1 MPGGRAAGNL
11 GLSWQHSLAHDRTAA
26 RGSAMRG
33 PLTDGRHA
41 NTVKRL
47 YYFTAGVALGVAA
60 TRRTRRAKEAAKAA
74 FIAKFTPSAIA
85 ADVADAIAEIGQ
97 AVGSFASDIRMG
109 AVNRR
114 ASYRPMVDGATGDV
128 VMLPP
133 EQVAAITERRA
144 LASGV
149 IPAGDA
155 ASAGYVSPPR
165 GYDAARRAAAR

>member
-1 MPGGRAAGNL
+1 MSA
-11 GLSWQHSLAHDRTAA
+11 DRWEA
-26 RGSAMRG
+26 R
-33 PLTDGRHA
+33 D
-41 NTVKRL
+41 VKRL

-97 AVGSFASDIRMG
+97 AVGSLASDIRMG

-114 ASYRPMVDGATGDV
+114 ASYRPIVDGTTGDV

-133 EQVAAITERRA
+133 EQVAALTERRA
-144 LASGV
+144 LATTV
-149 IPAGDA
+149 IPA
-155 ASAGYVSPPR
+155 
-165 GYDAARRAAAR
+165 YDAAPRAAAR